1 MKTSISCSCC
11 LLFLLST
18 AHAIAQTPAATPPR
32 PASQPVGTSGTTTT
46 APSKPS
52 APPATPSTTP
62 AAPPT
67 TPAAPATTP
76 ATTAPATPAATTT
89 RTAATSA
96 DYRLVPGDKLRI
108 EVYKDPQL
116 SQSVQIR
123 PDGKITLPLVG
134 DIEATARTPL
144 ELRDEI
150 TKSLREYMTNP
161 VVTVIVQ
168 EAVSAVVFVT
178 GEVAKSG
185 PVQIHG
191 PLNIVQALAMAGGFN
206 EWANKK
212 DIRILRQGPTGLQ
225 TLHFNYQ
232 DAIDGETRPIY
243 LKAGDTII
251 VR

>member
-1 MKTSISCSCC
+1 MSHTRFS
-11 LLFLLST
+11 LRL
-18 AHAIAQTPAATPPR
+18 AA
-32 PASQPVGTSGTTTT
+32 AV
-46 APSKPS
+46 
-52 APPATPSTTP
+52 
-62 AAPPT
+62 AAFALALPDGVFAADPPT
-67 TPAAPATTP
+67 
-76 ATTAPATPAATTT
+76 
-89 RTAATSA
+89 RTDTSPIVGE
-96 DYRLVPGDKLRI
+96 YRLGAGDKLRI

-134 DIEATARTPL
+134 DIEATDRTPI
-144 ELRDEI
+144 ELRDQI

-185 PVQIHG
+185 PVALNG
-191 PLNIVQALAMAGGFN
+191 PLNIIQALAMAGGFN
-206 EWANKK
+206 EWANRK
-212 DIRILRQGPTGLQ
+212 DVRVLRQGPAGMQ

-232 DAIDGETRPIY
+232 DASNGEAKPLY
-243 LKAGDTII
+243 LKAGDTVI

>member
-1 MKTSISCSCC
+1 MKQSASAMRLAAAAAVLAAFLPRGLSAADPPSRADTS
-11 LLFLLST
+11 
-18 AHAIAQTPAATPPR
+18 
-32 PASQPVGTSGTTTT
+32 PVTG
-46 APSKPS
+46 
-52 APPATPSTTP
+52 
-62 AAPPT
+62 
-67 TPAAPATTP
+67 
-76 ATTAPATPAATTT
+76 
-89 RTAATSA
+89 
-96 DYRLVPGDKLRI
+96 DYRLGAGDKLRI

-134 DIEATARTPL
+134 DIEATDRTPI
-144 ELRDEI
+144 ELRDQI

-185 PVQIHG
+185 PVALNG
-191 PLNIVQALAMAGGFN
+191 PLNIIQALAMAGGFN
-206 EWANKK
+206 EWANRK
-212 DIRILRQGPTGLQ
+212 DVRVLRQGPSGVQ

-232 DAIDGETRPIY
+232 DAINGEGKPLY
-243 LKAGDTII
+243 LKAGDTVI